1 MKILFHFY
9 MFLFEFESSLFYNKD
24 EIVLTTAL
32 LLFLY
37 IVSLFMTKEQDK
49 EGSDRSSSKIFTGNF
64 PSLEEIEEKISNGID
79 VYLEFINQASQ
90 RAEKLLNENPN
101 IYLETHHIIPR
112 FEGGTNDS
120 KNLVRLTF
128 NDHTTAH
135 FIRWIVYKNE
145 KDKTAWKCMSGQSI
159 EIKKE
164 IASLGGKIGG
174 PISQQIQKQN
184 KVGWHNSEG
193 QKERGIKGAKVNKI
207 QGTGGFDPKNLER
220 ANKVLNE
227 NPELYRP
234 QNLKNLETG
243 RATQKDQGINIGDPV
258 SQRLKSLKRLD
269 FL

>member
-1 MKILFHFY
+1 
-9 MFLFEFESSLFYNKD
+9 
-24 EIVLTTAL
+24 
-32 LLFLY
+32 
-37 IVSLFMTKEQDK
+37 MTKKQDK
-49 EGSDRSSSKIFTGNF
+49 EGSNRSSPKTFTGNF
-64 PSLEEIEEKISNGID
+64 PSLEEIEKKTFNGTD

-90 RAEKLLNENPN
+90 HAEKLLNKNPS
-101 IYLETHHIIPR
+101 IYLETHHIIPK
-112 FEGGTNDS
+112 FEGGTNDP

-135 FIRWIVYKNE
+135 LIRWIVYKNE
-145 KDKTAWKCMSGQSI
+145 KDKTAWKCMSGQCV
-159 EIKKE
+159 EVRKE

-184 KVGWHNSEG
+184 KVGWHNSED

-207 QGTGGFDPKNLER
+207 KGTGGFDPKNLER
-220 ANKVLNE
+220 ARKVLNE

-269 FL
+269 FLELNGKKYSLNKEHRIYICETTFDYYVLYAPKKK